1 MSLKKIGR
9 DEVLNL
15 YEYEKIREEFRKR
28 IIELKQQ
35 RRVQVGEKIS
45 LLFENRDTVLFQI
58 QEMIRTERIVD
69 EVKIQEEVEVYN
81 ELIPDEGELSA
92 TLFIE
97 IEEMA
102 KIKEE
107 LDRFHGLDCP
117 GTVQLRIGDRHVI
130 PARFAPG
137 RSKEDKIS
145 AVHFI
150 RFKLSPEQIRDFLS
164 GEWDI
169 SLVVDH
175 PNYKAEVKLDPEV
188 RQSLAEDLA
197 EAAP

>member
-15 YEYEKIREEFRKR
+15 YEYEKIREGFRER
-28 IIELKQQ
+28 IIELKRQ

-58 QEMIRTERIVD
+58 QEMVRTERIVD
-69 EVKIQEEVEVYN
+69 EEKIQEEVEVYN

-102 KIKEE
+102 KIREE
-107 LDRFHGLDCP
+107 LDRFHGLDRQ
-117 GTVQLRIGDRHVI
+117 GTVQLRIGDRHTI

-150 RFKLSPEQIRDFLS
+150 RFKLSPEQIRDFSS
-164 GEWDI
+164 GEWEVVI
-169 SLVVDH
+169 VVDH
-175 PNYKAEVKLDPEV
+175 PNYKAEVKLPSEV
-188 RQSLAEDLA
+188 RKSLAEDLSSW
-197 EAAP
+197 

>member
-1 MSLKKIGR
+1 MEKIR
-9 DEVLNL
+9 RNEILNL

-28 IIELKQQ
+28 IIELKKR
-35 RRVQVGEKIS
+35 RRVQVGEKLS

-69 EVKIQEEVEVYN
+69 EGKIQEEVEVYN
-81 ELIPDEGELSA
+81 ELIPDNGELSA

-107 LDRFHGLDCP
+107 LDRFHGLDRP
-117 GTVQLRIGDRHVI
+117 GTVQLRIGDRHVV
-130 PARFAPG
+130 PAHFEPG

-150 RFKLSPEQIRDFLS
+150 RFTFSPEQIRDFFS
-164 GEWDI
+164 GEWDVSI
-169 SLVVDH
+169 IVDH

-188 RQSLAEDLA
+188 RQSLTEDLA

>member
-1 MSLKKIGR
+1 MQKIRR
-9 DEVLNL
+9 DQVLNL
-15 YEYEKIREEFRKR
+15 YEYEKVREEFRNR
-28 IIELKQQ
+28 IIELKQR

-45 LLFENRDTVLFQI
+45 LLFENQDTVLFQI
-58 QEMIRTERIVD
+58 QEMVRTERIVD
-69 EVKIQEEVEVYN
+69 EEKILEEVEVYN

-107 LDRFHGLDCP
+107 LDRFQGLDRP
-117 GTVQLRIGDRHVI
+117 GMVQLRIGDRHTI
-130 PARFAPG
+130 PALFEAG

-145 AVHFI
+145 AVHFL
-150 RFKLSPEQIRDFLS
+150 RFKFSPEQIRDFFS
-164 GEWDI
+164 GEWDV
-169 SLVVDH
+169 SLIIDH

-188 RQSLAEDLA
+188 RRSLMEDLA
-197 EAAP
+197 

>member
-1 MSLKKIGR
+1 MQKIGR
-9 DEVLNL
+9 DQVLNL
-15 YEYEKIREEFRKR
+15 YEYEKVREEFRNR
-28 IIELKQQ
+28 IIELKQR

-45 LLFENRDTVLFQI
+45 LLFENQDTVLFQI
-58 QEMIRTERIVD
+58 QEMVRTERIVD
-69 EVKIQEEVEVYN
+69 EEKILEEVEVYN

-107 LDRFHGLDCP
+107 LDRFQGLDRP
-117 GTVQLRIGDRHVI
+117 GMVQLRIGDRYAI
-130 PARFAPG
+130 PALFEAG

-145 AVHFI
+145 AVHFL
-150 RFKLSPEQIRDFLS
+150 RFKFSPEQIRDFFS
-164 GEWDI
+164 GEWDV
-169 SLVVDH
+169 SLIIDH

-188 RQSLAEDLA
+188 RRSLMEDLA
-197 EAAP
+197 

>member
-1 MSLKKIGR
+1 MQKIGR
-9 DEVLNL
+9 DQVLNL
-15 YEYEKIREEFRKR
+15 YEYEKVREEFRNR
-28 IIELKQQ
+28 IIELKQR
-35 RRVQVGEKIS
+35 RRVQVGEKTS

-58 QEMIRTERIVD
+58 QEMVRTERIVD
-69 EVKIQEEVEVYN
+69 EEKILEEVEVYN

-107 LDRFHGLDCP
+107 LDRFQGLDRP
-117 GTVQLRIGDRHVI
+117 GMVQLRIGDRYTI
-130 PARFAPG
+130 PALFEAG

-145 AVHFI
+145 AVHFL
-150 RFKLSPEQIRDFLS
+150 RFKFSPEQIRDFFS
-164 GEWDI
+164 GEGDV
-169 SLVVDH
+169 SLIIDH

-188 RQSLAEDLA
+188 RRSLMEDLA
-197 EAAP
+197 